1 MSDLR
6 HLSRCLSL
14 SSQSTMMKAMDN
26 IELTGKEEGIS
37 YTDLYRRFEDIKA
50 KFAAVSSEL
59 DSFLSTDNKD
69 ESSR

>member
-1 MSDLR
+1 
-6 HLSRCLSL
+6 
-14 SSQSTMMKAMDN
+14 MMKAMDN